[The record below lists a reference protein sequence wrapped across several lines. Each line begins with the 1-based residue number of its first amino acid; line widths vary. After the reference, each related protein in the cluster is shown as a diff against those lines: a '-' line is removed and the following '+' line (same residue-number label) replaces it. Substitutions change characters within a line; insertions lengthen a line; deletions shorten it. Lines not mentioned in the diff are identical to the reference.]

1 MLSSAFV
8 RKRIEAYLK
17 RRVLFLC
24 ATNGVT
30 SPMAEA
36 LFTHIDSV
44 HFESFSGCISSQEIH
59 PLSMEIITEIGV
71 DSEHHGPRNL
81 DELKSETFDFLI
93 TLDEASVGH
102 ESALHAAETVH
113 WKFENPANASTD
125 HQVLQRAFRSIR
137 DQIAQRLRLFAIVH
151 SRANFASDRP
161 RLAEAKSTTTA
172 IIG

>member
-1 MLSSAFV
+1 
-8 RKRIEAYLK
+8 
-17 RRVLFLC
+17 
-24 ATNGVT
+24 
-30 SPMAEA
+30 MAEA
-36 LFTHIDSV
+36 LLTHIDSV
-44 HFESFSGCISSQEIH
+44 HFESFSACVSSQEIH
-59 PLSMEIITEIGV
+59 PLSMEVIKEIGV
-71 DSEHHGPRNL
+71 DLKHHGPRNL
-81 DELKSETFDFLI
+81 DELRLETFDFLI
-93 TLDEASVGH
+93 TLDEACVRH

-151 SRANFASDRP
+151 SRANFASERP

>member
-1 MLSSAFV
+1 M
-8 RKRIEAYLK
+8 K

-30 SPMAEA
+30 SPIAEA

-44 HFESFSGCISSQEIH
+44 HFESFSACVSSQEIH
-59 PLSMEIITEIGV
+59 PLSMEVIKEIGV
-71 DSEHHGPRNL
+71 DLKHYGPRNL
-81 DELKSETFDFLI
+81 DELKMETFDFLI
-93 TLDEASVGH
+93 TLDEACVRH

-125 HQVLQRAFRSIR
+125 NQVLQRAFRSIR

-151 SRANFASDRP
+151 SRANFASERTRMTD
-161 RLAEAKSTTTA
+161 AKSTAAA

>member
-1 MLSSAFV
+1 
-8 RKRIEAYLK
+8 LK

-30 SPMAEA
+30 SPIAEA
-36 LFTHIDSV
+36 LFTQIDSV
-44 HFESFSGCISSQEIH
+44 HFESFSACTTSQEIH
-59 PLSMEIITEIGV
+59 PLSMEVIKEIGV
-71 DSEHHGPRNL
+71 DLKHHGPRSL
-81 DELKSETFDFLI
+81 DELKLETFDFLI
-93 TLDEASVGH
+93 TLDDACVGH

-151 SRANFASDRP
+151 SRVNSASERT
-161 RLAEAKSTTTA
+161 RIAEAKSTTAA

>member
-8 RKRIEAYLK
+8 RKRIEACLK

-30 SPMAEA
+30 SPIAEA

-93 TLDEASVGH
+93 TLDEACVRH
-102 ESALHAAETVH
+102 ESAFHAAETVH

-125 HQVLQRAFRSIR
+125 HQVLRAFRSIR

-151 SRANFASDRP
+151 SRANFASERP
-161 RLAEAKSTTTA
+161 RLTEAKSTTAA